1 MVRFSTFAAAVL
13 IGAPAFAGN
22 PLPAEPEPMVQ
33 APIMVEPVCAAA
45 NTWTGGYVG
54 AQLGWGDADA
64 TGGGIDVSGDGA
76 IGGIHAGY
84 RYDFGGIVA
93 GVELSHDIADI
104 TLTGAGP
111 DIDVDSVTRLM
122 GTVGYAS
129 GANLFYGALGAASAK
144 ADAGGPSETLDGTVI
159 GVGMAHMLNANTTLG
174 LEILSHEFDADDLN
188 AGTDAEA
195 TTIQAKVS
203 FKF

>member
-1 MVRFSTFAAAVL
+1 MARFSLVAAAAL

-22 PLPAEPEPMVQ
+22 PLPPTPEPMVE
-33 APIMVEPVCAAA
+33 APVAAA
-45 NTWTGGYVG
+45 PVALSYSDWTGGYVG

-64 TGGGIDVSGDGA
+64 TGGGVNSSGDGA
-76 IGGIHAGY
+76 LGGLHAGY

-93 GVELSHDIADI
+93 GVELSHDWTDI
-104 TLTGAGP
+104 SLAGTT

-129 GANLFYGALGAASAK
+129 GANLFYGALGVASAK
-144 ADAGGPSETLDGTVI
+144 GDAGGPSETLDGTVI
-159 GVGMAHMLNANTTLG
+159 GVGMAHLLNPNTTLG
-174 LEILSHEFDADDLN
+174 VEILSHEFDADDLN

-195 TTIQAKVS
+195 TTIQAKVA